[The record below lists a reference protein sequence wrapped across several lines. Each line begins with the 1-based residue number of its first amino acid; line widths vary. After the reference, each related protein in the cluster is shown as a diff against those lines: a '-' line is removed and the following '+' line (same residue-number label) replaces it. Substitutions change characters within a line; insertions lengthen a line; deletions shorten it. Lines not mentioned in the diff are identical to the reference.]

1 MPVIDYAEI
10 ESTVLELPVE
20 SRCRLTH
27 VLIRSIDES
36 TPVDAERESRWLD
49 LAEKANTAIEEGRME
64 TVDAFDA
71 IARIRQNLTRQTR

>member
-1 MPVIDYAEI
+1 MPAINYAEI

-49 LAEKANTAIEEGRME
+49 LAEKVNTAIDDGRME
-64 TVDAFDA
+64 TMDAFDA
-71 IARIRQNLTRQTR
+71 LARIRQSLTRQPR